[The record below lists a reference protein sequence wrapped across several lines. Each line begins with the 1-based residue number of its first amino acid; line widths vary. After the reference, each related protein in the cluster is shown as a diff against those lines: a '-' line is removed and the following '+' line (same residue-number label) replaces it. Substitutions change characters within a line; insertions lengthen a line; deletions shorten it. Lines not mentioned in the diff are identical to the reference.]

1 MATVTLLPYWKAKEG
16 KLAELKALCPSLV
29 ELITNE
35 KNCTYVSFA
44 FKEDTMLVRE
54 GYEGAAGV
62 LEHLEIAGPHF
73 GPLFEAADLVKLEVI
88 ASAEDITALEE
99 PLKDL
104 NPTFYTVEY

>member
-16 KLAELKALCPSLV
+16 KLAEVKALCPSLV
-29 ELITNE
+29 DLISNE

-62 LEHLEIAGPHF
+62 LEHLDIAGPHF
-73 GPLFEAADLVKLEVI
+73 GPLFDAADLQKLEVI
-88 ASAEDITALEE
+88 ASAEDIKALQE

-104 NPTFYTVEY
+104 NPTFYSVEF

>member
-1 MATVTLLPYWKAKEG
+1 MATVTLLPYYKAKEG

-29 ELITNE
+29 ELISNE
-35 KNCTYVSFA
+35 KKCTYISFA

-62 LEHLEIAGPHF
+62 LEHLESAGPHF
-73 GPLFEAADLVKLEVI
+73 GPLNEAADLVKLDVI
-88 ASAEDITALEE
+88 ASAEDIEALKE
-99 PLKDL
+99 PIKGL

>member
-16 KLAELKALCPSLV
+16 KLAELKAACPSLV
-29 ELITNE
+29 ELISNE
-35 KNCTYVSFA
+35 EKCTYISFA

-73 GPLFEAADLVKLEVI
+73 GPLNEASDLVKLEVI
-88 ASAEDITALEE
+88 ASAEDIEALKE